1 MHVRSWQGAYA
12 GLLPQDYLDKL
23 DPANRADGDPRQV
36 GEIYAIYLHPRAWGT
51 GLGRSLMTAA
61 LATLAVAGYTQA
73 TLWVLESNARAR
85 QFYTKGGWA
94 QDGAVMQD
102 DSRGFPISEVR
113 YRRPLP

>member
-1 MHVRSWQGAYA
+1 MAA
-12 GLLPQDYLDKL
+12 GLRYQRRDEHGACPTA
-23 DPANRADGDPRQV
+23 DPGRIADGVVDPDLTV
-36 GEIYAIYLHPRAWGT
+36 T